1 MRPRRMPARNGR
13 PAWALLGL
21 THLPATG
28 AIAHALHGHGLG
40 SIPVFTTDQLLL
52 HLEHP
57 PADDIAVV
65 VLDGRLPPADSAR
78 NGHGDVV
85 HEIRD
90 RSNAGIVVLTK
101 TPLPD
106 AAVDLVLP
114 LDAAAE
120 VVAASASILAAT
132 RRQSGA
138 DSRWGPLHLDLSTW
152 EARWQTTPLRLTS
165 QQFRLLSALVVARG
179 ATISTQQLAQALY
192 DHALDSDPDAVRAHI
207 GRLRRRLREVSPA
220 AADAV
225 VTVRGLGYRL
235 ALRRRGSFEDHQ
247 L

>member
-65 VLDGRLPPADSAR
+65 VLDGRLPAADSAP

-90 RSNAGIVVLTK
+90 RSNAGIVVLTE

-106 AAVDLVLP
+106 TAVDLALP
-114 LDAAAE
+114 LDAPAE

-138 DSRWGPLHLDLSTW
+138 NSRWGPLHLHMSTW

-165 QQFRLLSALVVARG
+165 QQFRLLGALVAAGG
-179 ATISTQQLAQALY
+179 ATVSVQQLAQTLY
-192 DHALDSDPDAVRAHI
+192 GHALDSDPDAVRAHI

-225 VTVRGLGYRL
+225 VTVRGQGYRIDSPEPWEL
-235 ALRRRGSFEDHQ
+235 EDHQ